1 MKRIPVWCIFLM
13 SLVPLCGLASEKNYR
28 FGQISIEK
36 DTLKINFQVFD
47 LFNKEM
53 LQGLQKGMTAAIEY
67 QIQIWRERPRW
78 VDQLI
83 AERII
88 RRKVNFDQWEKRYV
102 LATSPEEQQFMSEH
116 RIRERC
122 SQLVDIPIVPSSK
135 LTIGDQYIIAMKIVI
150 QPMSVEN
157 YQEIRRWLAGEVKE
171 INPKAIRTT
180 KSPGKK
186 AGNWLLGL
194 VLNLTGFGD
203 RIITAKS
210 PSFVWQ
216 DEAVTFDNEE

>member
-1 MKRIPVWCIFLM
+1 
-13 SLVPLCGLASEKNYR
+13 
-28 FGQISIEK
+28 
-36 DTLKINFQVFD
+36 
-47 LFNKEM
+47 M

-67 QIQIWRERPRW
+67 QIQIWKERPRW
-78 VDQLI
+78 VDQLL

-88 RRKVNFDQWEKRYV
+88 RMKVNFDQWEKRYV
-102 LATSPEEQQFMSEH
+102 LATRPEERQFMTED

-122 SQLVDIPIVPSSK
+122 SRLVDIPFVPAAK
-135 LTIGDQYIIAMKIVI
+135 LSIGDQYVIAVKIVL

-157 YQEIRRWLAGEVKE
+157 YQEIRRWLAGEMKE

-194 VLNLTGFGD
+194 ILNLTGFGD
-203 RIITAKS
+203 RVITAKS
-210 PSFVWQ
+210 PSFIWKNESVIF
-216 DEAVTFDNEE
+216 ENEE